1 MYKITFYLLNIFGHN
16 LSIYNIFK
24 ENTDLRLLIIVKII
38 KSSSLEAVIQSCQLR
53 QELVYLY
60 LQTQTL
66 KLLQRLLLRGRAV
79 IFSFWFFLH
88 FNYSRME
95 PVTQQHPVSAKRH
108 SHARQSK
115 LCAASLMYVS
125 REPSQVQ
132 AEYPCSTHKNRGKIP
147 NPSRLELL
155 DSGVR

>member
-79 IFSFWFFLH
+79 IFSFWVFLH
-88 FNYSRME
+88 FNDSRME
-95 PVTQQHPVSAKRH
+95 PVTQQQSVTHMLARASSVRLHLCTSHGSPLKSRRSTPVLHTR
-108 SHARQSK
+108 
-115 LCAASLMYVS
+115 
-125 REPSQVQ
+125 
-132 AEYPCSTHKNRGKIP
+132 T
-147 NPSRLELL
+147 
-155 DSGVR
+155 GVKYQILPG